1 MDLSFPPEVLSF
13 AEEVRGFVRAQ
24 LPAATRERILRGQMP
39 GHDEHIAWQRT
50 LLKRGWATPAW
61 PVEYGGQNW
70 TVLQHHMFNEVM
82 TEEGAPAPLPFG
94 QNMLAPIIIH
104 VGTKAQK
111 EHYLPRIASL
121 EHWFCQG
128 YSEPGAGSDLA
139 SLKTTAVREGDHWV
153 INGQKTWTSGAHYA
167 NMMFA
172 LLRTDPKAEKPQ
184 AGISLFV
191 FSMAT
196 HGITVRPIIT
206 LNGEHTVNEVF
217 FDNVRVPADSLIGE
231 VNKGWTYGK
240 MLLGHE
246 RAIIGGTGQSRR
258 LLRRLKEMTREV
270 SANGMPASQA
280 ERLQLKIVEAE
291 IELRSLEM
299 LSLRMIAAEGTNS
312 PGTEAN
318 MIKIKGSELQQRLME
333 LILEVTGPAALAR
346 GDNMESP
353 ATLAAPS
360 YLMGRVLSIYG
371 GSNEI
376 QKNIIAQ
383 MILGL

>member
-13 AEEVRGFVRAQ
+13 AEEVRGFVRAE
-24 LPAATRERILRGQMP
+24 LPAPLRDRVVRGEYP
-39 GHDEHIAWQRT
+39 EHDQQIAWQRI
-50 LLKRGWATPAW
+50 LMKRGWAAPAW

-70 TVLQHHMFNEVM
+70 STLQHYMFNEVM
-82 TEEGAPAPLPFG
+82 TEEGAPAPVPFG
-94 QNMLAPIIIH
+94 QNMLAPIIIG
-104 VGTKAQK
+104 VGSKAQK
-111 EHYLPRIASL
+111 DHYLPRILSL
-121 EHWFCQG
+121 EYWFCQG

-139 SLKTTAVREGDHWV
+139 SLKTSAVRDGDEWM

-191 FSMAT
+191 FPMAT
-196 HGITVRPIIT
+196 PGITVRPIIT

-217 FDNVRVPADSLIGE
+217 FDNVRVPAISLIGE

-258 LLRRLKEMTREV
+258 ALRRLKEMARAASE
-270 SANGMPASQA
+270 SGMPQGQFY
-280 ERLQLKIVEAE
+280 RLQMNIAEAE
-291 IELRSLEM
+291 IELRSLDM
-299 LSLRMIAAEGTNS
+299 LNLRMIAAEGKNS
-312 PGTEAN
+312 PGTEAS

-333 LILEVTGPAALAR
+333 LILEVTGPEALAR
-346 GDNMESP
+346 RGNAQSD
-353 ATLAAPS
+353 AGLAAPS
-360 YLMGRVLSIYG
+360 YLMGRVLSIFG

-376 QKNIIAQ
+376 QRNILAKS
-383 MILGL
+383 LGL

>member
-1 MDLSFPPEVLSF
+1 MDLSFPPEVLRF
-13 AEEVRGFVRAQ
+13 AEEVRGFVRAE
-24 LPAATRERILRGQMP
+24 LPASLRKRILCGGAP
-39 GHDEHIAWQRT
+39 DHDEQVAWQRT
-50 LLKRGWATPAW
+50 LMKRGWAAPLW
-61 PVEYGGQNW
+61 PVEYGGQDW
-70 TVLQHHMFNEVM
+70 SAFQHYMFNEVT
-82 TEEGAPAPLPFG
+82 TEEGAPAPVPFG
-94 QNMLAPIIIH
+94 QSMLAPIIVA

-111 EHYLPRIASL
+111 EHYLPRILSL
-121 EHWFCQG
+121 EYWFCQG

-139 SLKTTAVREGDHWV
+139 ALKTSAVRDGDHWV

-172 LLRTDPKAEKPQ
+172 LVRTDPEAQKPQ
-184 AGISLFV
+184 AGISMLV
-191 FSMAT
+191 FPMST
-196 HGITVRPIIT
+196 PGITVRPIIT

-258 LLRRLKEMTREV
+258 ALRRLKAMARAARED
-270 SANGMPASQA
+270 GMPAGQA
-280 ERLQLKIVEAE
+280 QRLEMKIAEAG

-299 LSLRMIAAEGTNS
+299 LNLRMIAGEGKNS

-318 MIKIKGSELQQRLME
+318 MIKIKGSELQQRIAE
-333 LILEVTGPAALAR
+333 LILEVTGPDALAR
-346 GDNMESP
+346 RGNGEGE
-353 ATLAAPS
+353 AAPAAPA
-360 YLMGRVLSIYG
+360 YLMGRVVSIFG

-376 QKNIIAQ
+376 QRNILAKS
-383 MILGL
+383 LGL

>member
-1 MDLSFPPEVLSF
+1 MDLSFPPEVLRF
-13 AEEVRGFVRAQ
+13 AEEVRAFVRAE

-39 GHDEHIAWQRT
+39 GHDEQIAWQRI

-70 TVLQHHMFNEVM
+70 TTLEHHMFNEVM

-94 QNMLAPIIIH
+94 QNMLAPILIH

-139 SLKTTAVREGDHWV
+139 SLKTSAVRDGDEWV

-191 FSMAT
+191 FPMSMA
-196 HGITVRPIIT
+196 GMTVRPIIT

-217 FDNVRVPADSLIGE
+217 FDNVRVPAGSLIGE

-258 LLRRLKEMTREV
+258 ALRRLKEIAREA
-270 SANGMPASQA
+270 SETGMPASQVQ
-280 ERLQLKIVEAE
+280 RLQLKIAEAE

-333 LILEVTGPAALAR
+333 LALEVTGPAALAR
-346 GDNMESP
+346 GDNSESQ
-353 ATLAAPS
+353 AALAAPA
-360 YLMGRVLSIYG
+360 YLMGRVLSIFG

-376 QKNIIAQ
+376 QRNILAKS
-383 MILGL
+383 LGL